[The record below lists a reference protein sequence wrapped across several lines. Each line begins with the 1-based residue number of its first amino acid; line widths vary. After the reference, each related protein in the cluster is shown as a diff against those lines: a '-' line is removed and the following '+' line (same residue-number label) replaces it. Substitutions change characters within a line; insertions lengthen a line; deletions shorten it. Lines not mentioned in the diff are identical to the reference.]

1 MKFVIWGAGE
11 RGRRI
16 FPHVGRKNVSAFID
30 INEDKIGTAFLGKK
44 VISFEDYKENFA
56 DHVIIISCTNEKEIV
71 DILIGEK
78 INCFFL
84 LSECPG
90 EFQESNTRK
99 KLEKHIREMIEYDK
113 RYIIYGFTLYSVL
126 LVNWIKD
133 ITGKNTCIIPH
144 KRLGMSHCKKHFNNF
159 TFLEVGELKKN
170 DIDII
175 LDAYEKDY
183 NTIFKLKDSGYNIL
197 NIYDCSDKIEEYHNA
212 QIELLKNIHKGKRVF
227 IVATGPSLRIEDL
240 EMLRTNNEI
249 CISMNKIWLIY
260 ERTFWRPDYYVA
272 DDFRMLKDYPEELEK
287 LESEYIFLGDTFD
300 EFWNKKHKENILKYH
315 FQYEYS
321 ECIQPKFSGDFSR
334 KSYMGATVTYSCL
347 QMAAYMGFQDIY
359 LLGVDF
365 SYGNSDNKKYGHFYK
380 EKALTSKGFEKA
392 VTLAY
397 QKAKNYADKCSFNIY
412 NATRGG
418 KLEVFERVNFD
429 DLF

>member
-11 RGRRI
+11 RGRRV
-16 FPHVGRKNVSAFID
+16 FPHVGKVNVSAFID
-30 INEDKIGTAFLGKK
+30 INEDKIGTAFFGKK
-44 VISFEDYKENFA
+44 VISFEDYKKNFS
-56 DHVIIISCTNEKEIV
+56 DHVIIISCTNEKEIEDV
-71 DILIGEK
+71 LIGER
-78 INCFFL
+78 INSYFL

-99 KLEKHIREMIEYDK
+99 NLEKYIREMIKHDK

-126 LVNWIKD
+126 LVDWIKD
-133 ITGKNTCIIPH
+133 ITGKDTCIIPH
-144 KRLGMSHCKKHFNNF
+144 NNLGMSYYKEHFNNLS
-159 TFLEVGELKKN
+159 FLQVGELDKN
-170 DIDII
+170 NIDII

-183 NTIFKLKDSGYNIL
+183 NTINKLNDSGYKII
-197 NIYDCSDKIEEYHNA
+197 NIYDCSDRIEEYHNA
-212 QIELLKNIHKGKRVF
+212 QIELLKNKHKGKRVF

-240 EMLRTNNEI
+240 ETLRKNNEI

-260 ERTFWRPDYYVA
+260 EKTFWRPDYYVA
-272 DDFRMLKDYPEELEK
+272 DDFRMLKDYPEKLEELE
-287 LESEYIFLGDTFD
+287 SDYIFLGDTFN

-315 FQYEYS
+315 FHFEYS
-321 ECIQPKFSGDFSR
+321 ECIHPKFSDDFSR

-365 SYGNSDNKKYGHFYK
+365 SYGNMNNEKYGHFYK
-380 EKALTSKGFEKA
+380 EKALTSRGFEKA
-392 VTLAY
+392 VMLAY
-397 QKAKNYADKCSFNIY
+397 EKARDYADNSGFNIY